1 MSNKILSIQKGS
13 KILHFEYFDTDKEIE
28 VWIEDQISYRNIST
42 YISVGNANSIINHL
56 VSQLQKVGEPVEILQ
71 R

>member
-1 MSNKILSIQKGS
+1 MSNRILSIVRGS
-13 KILHFEYFDTDKEIE
+13 KELHLEYFDRDKEIE
-28 VWIEDQISYRNIST
+28 VWIEDKISDQSMAT
-42 YISVGNANSIINHL
+42 YITVQNANSIINHL

>member
-1 MSNKILSIQKGS
+1 MSNRILSIVRGS
-13 KILHFEYFDTDKEIE
+13 KELHLEYFDRDKEIE
-28 VWIEDQISYRNIST
+28 VWIEDQISDRNIAT
-42 YISVGNANSIINHL
+42 YISVENANSIINHL